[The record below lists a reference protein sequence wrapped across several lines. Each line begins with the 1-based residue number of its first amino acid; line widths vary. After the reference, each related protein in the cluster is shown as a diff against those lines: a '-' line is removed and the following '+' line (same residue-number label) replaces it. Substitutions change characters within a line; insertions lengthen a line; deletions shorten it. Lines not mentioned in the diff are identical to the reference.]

1 MGIMPRRGLAAKDCN
16 RLYDRA
22 VTIRLTAMCHLTGFR
37 VPEDYLCQEASCGL
51 VRIRA

>member
-37 VPEDYLCQEASCGL
+37 VPEDYHCQEASCGL